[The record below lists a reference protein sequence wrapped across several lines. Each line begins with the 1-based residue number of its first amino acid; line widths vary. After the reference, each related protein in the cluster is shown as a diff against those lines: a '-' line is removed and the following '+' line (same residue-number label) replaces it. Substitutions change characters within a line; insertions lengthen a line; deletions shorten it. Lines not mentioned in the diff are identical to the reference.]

1 MRCFKTANQFLHL
14 DLLKPSHVKI
24 DFCRHSLR
32 GSHAKINFL
41 GAALKGLPIK
51 FTVFFI
57 DGPFIGPTCKN
68 IFL

>member
-1 MRCFKTANQFLHL
+1 MRCFKTANQFLHV

-51 FTVFFI
+51 FTVFFYRWSFYR
-57 DGPFIGPTCKN
+57 PH
-68 IFL
+68 L